1 MNQRKLIIDNRSK
14 NTVIINFVVQPIL
27 NYNFLL
33 QKSPHLAKMTSSI
46 CVGEVI
52 EYIVWGAI
60 KGANKI
66 KRDWMVNYTEVM
78 RLCPSSLLNVFWG
91 CGCKIEFG
99 PFSYSFPRN
108 LTAKPSWIG
117 LSRGLLRFIFFFL
130 FFFWVTLVQG
140 VSTASTQSIVS
151 S

>member
-14 NTVIINFVVQPIL
+14 NTVIIKYCGSTNPEIKFS
-27 NYNFLL
+27 L
-33 QKSPHLAKMTSSI
+33 QNPHLAKMTSSI

-91 CGCKIEFG
+91 CGCKIELG